1 MIHLKLL
8 KPDSGQ
14 SGSIKMGT
22 FTHCACAQAKHEQI
36 VKLWGKIS
44 LQTDVN
50 FTIFIYGMYTLYSR
64 VRDEY
69 KCRLCFGV
77 FKCCHM
83 PKVYFSNA

>member
-8 KPDSGQ
+8 KPDSIQ

-44 LQTDVN
+44 LQTDL
-50 FTIFIYGMYTLYSR
+50 T
-64 VRDEY
+64 
-69 KCRLCFGV
+69 
-77 FKCCHM
+77 H
-83 PKVYFSNA
+83 

>member
-44 LQTDVN
+44 LQTDLSKFYN
-50 FTIFIYGMYTLYSR
+50 FYLWHVHIVQQFI
-64 VRDEY
+64 
-69 KCRLCFGV
+69 
-77 FKCCHM
+77 
-83 PKVYFSNA
+83 

>member
-8 KPDSGQ
+8 KPDSIQ

-50 FTIFIYGMYTLYSR
+50 FTIFIYGMYTLYSSS
-64 VRDEY
+64 Y
-69 KCRLCFGV
+69 NSLV
-77 FKCCHM
+77 FDLG
-83 PKVYFSNA
+83 PISNKIFP

>member
-44 LQTDVN
+44 VP
-50 FTIFIYGMYTLYSR
+50 
-64 VRDEY
+64 VRIR
-69 KCRLCFGV
+69 KCAKRE
-77 FKCCHM
+77 M
-83 PKVYFSNA
+83 